1 VRNNDL
7 ISHKYYSSWIFR
19 AVLQLTK
26 PYRIYHRKLIAQE
39 FGSLLIQNR
48 LKGFSQRT
56 SLDVGGPSA
65 ALNYLINNENYRII
79 AINID
84 MYQPSGISFDYEF
97 VIGSG
102 THLPFR
108 NGSITYVF
116 CDEVIEH
123 ISNNKKGLAR
133 EIMRVGQ
140 GFFLAT
146 PNRHF
151 FLEPHTFIPF
161 LQYLPK
167 NIRKLIFPWMRD
179 VELLSFRE
187 LQALFPHRVIKGI
200 GPRAPLAETLIC
212 FG

>member
-1 VRNNDL
+1 L

-19 AVLQLTK
+19 AVLQLAK

-39 FGSLLIQNR
+39 FGSLLIQIR

-56 SLDVGGPSA
+56 ILDVGGPSA

-79 AINID
+79 SLNID
-84 MYQPSGISFDYEF
+84 MYQPSEISFDYEF

-108 NGSITYVF
+108 NGSIEYVF

-123 ISNNKKGLAR
+123 VSGIGRKRLAR
-133 EIMRVGQ
+133 EITRVGKK
-140 GFFLAT
+140 FFLAT

-200 GPRAPLAETLIC
+200 GPRAPVAETLIC